1 MKKMFQREK
10 RISLILICAA
20 ACIFLSAC
28 ASQPAARV
36 ALQTGQEAEFLDE
49 SRFLTVVEDEPDTVD
64 FQCTT
69 IHYTIAL
76 NVFDRLVENRL
87 NPDGSVEIAPSLAE
101 SWEVSGDGKSY
112 TFHLREN
119 VRFSNGSPLTSSDVL
134 YTLTRLLT
142 HPDSCNRDIAM
153 EILGAP
159 QLAAGEADTL
169 AGFEALSDRD
179 FAITLTQPFEAFLAC
194 LSMPGASILDEET
207 TRAAGGRFGLDPE
220 ATVGTGHYLYK
231 KWDRGKGILL
241 TANPDCWAGLPKND
255 GIDARFIMDA
265 EAERA
270 MYENGEL
277 DILELDNLGPSA
289 EYFIHGDIYQDRL
302 YETQEVGISYIALNE
317 SIEPL
322 NDARVRRAMQL
333 ALDRQTLL
341 DAVYS
346 GRGQVENGVMPHG
359 LKGFNPDAE
368 AIPFD
373 PEEAKSLLREAGYPE
388 GFDLRISVKASSIQ
402 KEKQLMTLAA
412 SMWNRVGIRAE
423 VELLYEDD
431 FFSRRKSGSLACY
444 TATWAADFDDPD
456 NFFSTFFG
464 SRENA
469 VFRSLCYQNEQA
481 MERVRKARAMTDMDA
496 RTREYQALEEI
507 IVRQDAAWIPLFSRL
522 HYYVAGERVS
532 AFEVS
537 WNGWVSPRYSD
548 IAIGGI

>member
-101 SWEVSGDGKSY
+101 SWEVNGDGKSY

-220 ATVGTGHYLYK
+220 ATVGTGHYLFK

-255 GIDARFIMDA
+255 GIDVRFIMDA

-423 VELLYEDD
+423 VELLHEDD

-481 MERVRKARAMTDMDA
+481 MERVRKARAMTDRDA

>member
-220 ATVGTGHYLYK
+220 ATVGTGHYLFK